1 MKIHLTLLALNDLQ
15 DLREYLEPRSPSGLA
30 NVISDIESTIKNIPG
45 SITRGLRTPRD
56 DIWEKISPSYK
67 YRIPYYFHDDV
78 LYVLRVYHPSR
89 KPLDY
94 KVILQLE

>member
-1 MKIHLTLLALNDLQ
+1 MKVHFTLLALSDLQ
-15 DLREYLEPRSPSGLA
+15 DLREYLEPRSQLGLA
-30 NVISDIESTIKNIPG
+30 NVIADIESTTRNIPG

-56 DIWEKISPSYK
+56 DVWEKISPNYK
-67 YRIPYYFHDDV
+67 YRTPYYIQDEV

-94 KVILQLE
+94 KVILKLE